1 MRKAKRLLLLSMAAT
16 MLFATSAYAMPSSQE
31 LTWSLVER
39 PTSLDGVDLKK
50 DVVNIVPRG
59 EILSTG
65 MVTIGDN
72 GNGKIYLC
80 IETYAHKNVDRISQT
95 LFLEQ
100 WDEGIKDWVHVE
112 DWEFAITKEE
122 NGGELYDYIVEIE
135 VEGCEVGESYRARGS
150 HTVRLGSKTESFS
163 SRTDGVT
170 LTE

>member
-1 MRKAKRLLLLSMAAT
+1 MRKAKRLLFLSMAAT
-16 MLFATSAYAMPSSQE
+16 VLFSTNAYAMSSAQE

-39 PTSLDGVDLKK
+39 PTFLNSTDFKK
-50 DVVNIVPRG
+50 DIVNIIPRG

-100 WDEGIKDWVHVE
+100 WDEGLDDWVYVN

-122 NGGELYDYIVEIE
+122 NGGELYDYIVEME

-150 HTVRLGSKTESFS
+150 HTVRLGTKTESFS
-163 SRTDGVT
+163 SMTDGVT
-170 LTE
+170 LTD